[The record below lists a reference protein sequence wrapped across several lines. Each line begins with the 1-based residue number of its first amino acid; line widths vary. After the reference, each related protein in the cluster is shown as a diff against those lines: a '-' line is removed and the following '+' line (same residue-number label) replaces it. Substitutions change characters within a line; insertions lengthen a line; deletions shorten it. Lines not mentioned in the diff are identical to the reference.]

1 MTNISPRI
9 ASQCGTEQKDSKA
22 NRNKT
27 KKLETLHWRECVNK
41 NKICLGNFSVR
52 VKVNKKAPC
61 VTLFHCNLQVQ
72 SKSRHAHKVKL
83 TIRKYKVAFSLT
95 GQLASII
102 FEMLCCGQLALAVP
116 ILAICVN

>member
-1 MTNISPRI
+1 MWDR
-9 ASQCGTEQKDSKA
+9 TERFKGQQK
-22 NRNKT
+22 
-27 KKLETLHWRECVNK
+27 KKLETLHWRECISK
-41 NKICLGNFSVR
+41 NKICLGNLLS
-52 VKVNKKAPC
+52 NLLSNSIKKAPC

-72 SKSRHAHKVKL
+72 SKSRHAHKFKL

-102 FEMLCCGQLALAVP
+102 FEMQCCGQLALAVP